1 MNYLF
6 FDIECANCFLGKGKI
21 CSFGYVLCDE
31 HLKVL
36 EQKDILIN
44 PKAKFHLGKPE
55 ENQGIT
61 LAYPK
66 ETFLKQPTFD
76 KLYPKIKELLERKD
90 QIVFGHAL
98 TNDLNF
104 LQAEFERYKL
114 PTFYIKAYDTQTI
127 YRQLKN
133 IKNDVGLERLCDEY
147 KIEKEA
153 LHRSDYDAF
162 ITMQVLKHMC
172 KEKECSVEDLIK
184 DIPNSYLELKDGAII
199 KVFNPTSPAKTLLHY
214 AKKIHMDKTIKDETL
229 FDKVFAMDETLE
241 ETDMKRAK
249 KIVNLIRRKGADY
262 TIRVKKCNYFIEVE
276 KDSKKAQKARDILK
290 ENDGLFKI
298 INLEELK
305 NILKLEEDL

>member
-6 FDIECANCFLGKGKI
+6 FDIECANCFMGKGKI

-31 HLKVL
+31 HLSVI
-36 EQKDILIN
+36 EQKDILVN
-44 PKAKFHLGKPE
+44 PRSKFHLGKPE
-55 ENQGIT
+55 ENQGIE

-66 ETFLKQPTFD
+66 EAFLKEPSFD
-76 KLYPKIKELLERKD
+76 KIYPKIKELLERKD

-114 PTFYIKAYDTQTI
+114 PTFYIKAYDTQII

-133 IKNDVGLERLCDEY
+133 VKNDVGLERLCDEY
-147 KIEKEA
+147 EIEKEA

-172 KEKECSVEDLIK
+172 KEKGCSVEDLLK
-184 DIPNSYLELKDGAII
+184 DIPNSYLELKDGVII
-199 KVFNPTSPAKTLLHY
+199 KKFNPTSPAKTLLHY
-214 AKKIHMDKTIKDETL
+214 AKKIHMDKTIKDEML
-229 FDKVFAMDETLE
+229 YDVVFAMDETLE

-262 TIRVKKCNYFIEVE
+262 TIRIKKCNMFIEVNS
-276 KDSKKAQKARDILK
+276 DSKKAQKARDILK
-290 ENDGLFKI
+290 ENEGLFKI
-298 INLEELK
+298 INLEELQ
-305 NILKLEEDL
+305 NILKVEECL